1 MYEQTTR
8 FVKGLGERVDYQIE
22 LHRSAGYGLTP
33 MFESYIPALLKIN
46 SIAVVALLGMKAL
59 GDNFSTLKK
68 FSEIAGKALEE
79 IENISNEEIG
89 KMNREDEA

>member
-1 MYEQTTR
+1 
-8 FVKGLGERVDYQIE
+8 
-22 LHRSAGYGLTP
+22 
-33 MFESYIPALLKIN
+33 
-46 SIAVVALLGMKAL
+46 MKAL

>member
-1 MYEQTTR
+1 MYEQTTK
-8 FVKGLGERVDYQIE
+8 FTIGLCKRVDDQIE

-33 MFESYIPALLKIN
+33 MFENYIPALLKIN
-46 SIAVVALLGMKAL
+46 SIAIYALLGMKAL

-68 FSEIAGKALEE
+68 FSEIAGKALDE
-79 IENISNEEIG
+79 IENISNEEME